1 MKILT
6 KEQQEQLL
14 TKMALERY
22 SKKAA
27 AEQIGISRPTILK
40 ITRDQAPIA
49 LNRDTYQNVIN
60 FLNN

>member
-6 KEQQEQLL
+6 KEQQERLL

-27 AEQIGISRPTILK
+27 AEQIGISRPTISK

>member
-1 MKILT
+1 MEILT
-6 KEQQEQLL
+6 KEQQERLL
-14 TKMALERY
+14 IKMALERY